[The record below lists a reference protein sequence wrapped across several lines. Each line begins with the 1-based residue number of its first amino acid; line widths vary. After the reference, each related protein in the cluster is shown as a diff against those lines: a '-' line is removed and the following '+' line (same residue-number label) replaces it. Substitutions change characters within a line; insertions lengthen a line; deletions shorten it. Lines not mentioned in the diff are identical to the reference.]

1 MKPAPRGD
9 TGHIP
14 PFAGSFFCRVRARS
28 TMLTPIRPFAAT
40 LRGPMSKRHLLPAAA
55 LMLAFVAAAGCD
67 SREFDAGP
75 KRTETRNV
83 GSFDSIDLDG
93 SARLLVTV
101 GESKSVSVAAPAS
114 VIEHVTTE
122 VEGDTLHIRTRAKDW
137 VWVNG
142 GPRIEI
148 AVSVPQL
155 KGLRVQGGNDVRM
168 QGFKGGAS
176 SIAVQGAAH
185 VRATGELDALTVSMQ
200 GAGFADLS
208 GLTADAATVTVDGI
222 GKVIVHSKNKLDA
235 TMNGIGSILY
245 TGAPHDVSTRMN
257 GFGSIEQRSAEE
269 ERKQRRHEEHEW
281 KKHRHHD
288 MQDRDDEDRSEDRED
303 QAKPEAAPN
312 PDDLQ
317 PEIDTRPGTHQ
328 DTPKNGQPK
337 KAVDMTK
344 VI

>member
-1 MKPAPRGD
+1 
-9 TGHIP
+9 
-14 PFAGSFFCRVRARS
+14 
-28 TMLTPIRPFAAT
+28 
-40 LRGPMSKRHLLPAAA
+40 MSMRHPLPAAA
-55 LMLAFVAAAGCD
+55 LMLAFVAASGCD
-67 SREFDAGP
+67 SHEFDAGP

-101 GESKSVSVAAPAS
+101 GDSKSVSVEAPAS
-114 VIEHVTTE
+114 VIDRVTTE

-137 VWVNG
+137 VWING
-142 GPRIEI
+142 RPRVEI

-208 GLTADAATVTVDGI
+208 GLTADDATVTVDGI

-257 GFGSIEQRSAEE
+257 GFGSIEQRSDKE
-269 ERKQRRHEEHEW
+269 ERKERRHEEHEW
-281 KKHRHHD
+281 AKHRRHD
-288 MQDRDDEDRSEDRED
+288 MQDRDDDDRDEDREH
-303 QAKPEAAPN
+303 QGKPEAAPN

-317 PEIDTRPGTHQ
+317 PEYDNRPDSRKQ
-328 DTPKNGQPK
+328 GQPK